1 MPETDQLAQQSLLK
15 VFKHEERSEG
25 TNEKETYSSHDHV
38 HPAVDYGIFGRCSRF
53 KLL

>member
-1 MPETDQLAQQSLLK
+1 MK

-25 TNEKETYSSHDHV
+25 TNEKETYSGHHHV